1 MASAARLRPP
11 PKVEGVPLSA
21 AQVPF
26 AYFHLL
32 VLLNSAVLGMLAY
45 GMVGMGD
52 WFVTLAIYTL
62 ATLALMGLREL
73 AVAMADQLV

>member
-1 MASAARLRPP
+1 
-11 PKVEGVPLSA
+11 
-21 AQVPF
+21 
-26 AYFHLL
+26 